1 MTSGL
6 MIYITPYHLSFAD
19 VLLLPFLFRVVIAI
33 CPTAK
38 TILSTVHCYPIFHC
52 PSSTRGASFSLGV
65 NVNVGF
71 NTSLP
76 PPIPFPSQ
84 ILVALHTVYIITYIL
99 DTDNTNDINQFSIF
113 ILEMFPSPVRDFLWK
128 CFLSISVS
136 LGCVPSVWYST
147 IRQVSNKKVVE
158 ARNRDRVCLVLS

>member
-65 NVNVGF
+65 NVNVDVGF

-76 PPIPFPSQ
+76 PPIPFLSQ
-84 ILVALHTVYIITYIL
+84 ILVALHTVYIITYTSIL

-128 CFLSISVS
+128 FSLYLCLPWLPPIS
-136 LGCVPSVWYST
+136 
-147 IRQVSNKKVVE
+147 
-158 ARNRDRVCLVLS
+158 LVHVFYNHASKQQGGRSSGSG